1 MQMTDLD
8 DALARL
14 DGMTADQIKQFIAA
28 AKIKAAEARRAA
40 TAKAKKEEARR
51 LILDGRL
58 LGHLEQ
64 QGKIDGDMIAQARA
78 DYLDNNKDRALFGLP
93 PIAEKAAAKRGR
105 GRPKKAADVIEAVGA
120 VVVDAEPSPEPEP
133 VPVVEPEPEPVPEK
147 KSWWSS

>member
-1 MQMTDLD
+1 MQKQDLD
-8 DALARL
+8 DVLARTG
-14 DGMTADQIKQFIAA
+14 GMSADQIKEVIAA
-28 AKIKAAEARRAA
+28 LKLQAAEARKAA

-93 PIAEKAAAKRGR
+93 ALPEEKAAKRGR
-105 GRPKKAADVIEAVGA
+105 GRPKKAAEEIEAVDSA
-120 VVVDAEPSPEPEP
+120 PAEPSPEPEP
-133 VPVVEPEPEPVPEK
+133 EPEPVPVAEPEPEK
-147 KSWWSS
+147 KSWWH